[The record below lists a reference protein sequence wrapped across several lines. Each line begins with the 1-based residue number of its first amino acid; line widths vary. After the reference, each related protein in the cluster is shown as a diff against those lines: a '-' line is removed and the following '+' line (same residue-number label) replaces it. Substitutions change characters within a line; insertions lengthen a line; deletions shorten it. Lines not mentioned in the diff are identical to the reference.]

1 MADKSF
7 KLSLS
12 SIKRIFLF
20 EQQKCH
26 MFVCTDAKPID
37 VNICTPANGAY
48 WLAGDLLIILMHQ

>member
-26 MFVCTDAKPID
+26 VFVCTDAKPID

-48 WLAGDLLIILMHQ
+48 